1 MRTAFLT
8 YAQPDQRIAV
18 RLWDELRWHGL
29 DVGIDLQ
36 DAPPYLQRS
45 AVLEDIVFQCEWLLI
60 LVGPHLPDEAR
71 RLCALA
77 IEQEAAVVALVRHGS
92 TMPDALRVTHTV
104 DFTDYDI
111 GLTHLLSLIPD
122 GLFAKA
128 IDPDRVQGN
137 LHHDDAEVRRTTLF
151 LVGKNRLLSATPVAM
166 SLMLCDTT
174 PEVRATAAWA
184 LDQLNNVEAA
194 SALVAALEDPA
205 YDVRSNAGWGLVNLG
220 RRRDSPASRAV
231 TEQVIAVLRDSTNWN
246 AREMAYQVL
255 LRLGGKDAQDAID
268 RYWDGY

>member
-8 YAQPDQRIAV
+8 YAPADQRTAV

-36 DAPPYLQRS
+36 DAPLHLERS
-45 AVLEDIVFQCEWLLI
+45 AVLEDIVFQCRWLLV
-60 LVGPHLPDEAR
+60 LVGPHIPDETR

-77 IEQEAAVVALVRHGS
+77 IEQEADVVALLRPS
-92 TMPDALRVTHTV
+92 AALPDALRVTHRM

-111 GLTHLLSLIPD
+111 GLTHLLSLMPD
-122 GLFAKA
+122 GLFNRA
-128 IDPDRVQGN
+128 IDPDRVLGN
-137 LHHDDAEVRRTTLF
+137 LHHDDAQVRRMTLF
-151 LVGKNRLLSATPVAM
+151 MVGGNRLLSATSAAM
-166 SLMLCDTT
+166 ALMLYDHD

-194 SALVAALEDPA
+194 SALVAALQDPA
-205 YDVRSNAGWGLVNLG
+205 YNVRSNAGWGLVNMG
-220 RRRDSPASRAV
+220 RRRDSPASRAI
-231 TEQVIAVLRDSTNWN
+231 TQQVIAVLRDGKTWET
-246 AREMAYQVL
+246 REMAHQVL
-255 LRLGGKDAQDAID
+255 VRLGGEDAQDAID